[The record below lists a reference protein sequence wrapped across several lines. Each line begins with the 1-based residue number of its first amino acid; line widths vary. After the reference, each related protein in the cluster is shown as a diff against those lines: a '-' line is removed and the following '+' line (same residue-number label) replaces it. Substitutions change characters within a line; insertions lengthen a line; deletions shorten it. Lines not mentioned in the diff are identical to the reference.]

1 MKKKIL
7 FVGNSYTY
15 FHDMPERIFA
25 PMAKDAGLD
34 VEVQAVTHGGYKL
47 CWYADPENPEGKRLR
62 SVVEGRHYD
71 YIVLQDHSLSTI
83 VNPGDF
89 FGGLRALK
97 ELLQPHTDSFVLY
110 ATWGRKPGS
119 KTLEDNGWTNSG
131 MTQGL
136 REAYSRAAEQLD
148 AEVSNVGL
156 CFYRVLSG
164 HPEIELYN
172 PDLSHPSYAG
182 SCLAALCHYHTLFG
196 EFPTNTGS
204 LQLTNG
210 EVEVFRA
217 SICK

>member
-1 MKKKIL
+1 MKIL

-15 FHDMPERIFA
+15 FNDMPQLLQSLAEENQ
-25 PMAKDAGLD
+25 KD
-34 VEVQAVTHGGYKL
+34 VQAYAVTRGGRKL
-47 CWYADPENPEGKRLR
+47 HQYADPSDPITQQLDAVLAEHRFSACFLQEQSILPIR
-62 SVVEGRHYD
+62 D
-71 YIVLQDHSLSTI
+71 Y
-83 VNPGDF
+83 
-89 FGGLRALK
+89 
-97 ELLQPHTDSFVLY
+97 DSFLEGLTCVLKKLGDNGPRRILY